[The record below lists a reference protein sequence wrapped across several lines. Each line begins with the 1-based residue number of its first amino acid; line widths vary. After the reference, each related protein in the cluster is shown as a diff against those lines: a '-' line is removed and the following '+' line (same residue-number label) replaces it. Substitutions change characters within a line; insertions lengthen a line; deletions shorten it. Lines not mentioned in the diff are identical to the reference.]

1 MNTSS
6 ILISFIGILV
16 LATTPHA
23 AFAHRSG
30 CHNLHTCASDNATYV
45 CGDLGYPCNGAVS
58 LEQIDPATIF
68 VPLATEK
75 MFTDIFGRTPTDA
88 ESEYWKKR
96 FRSDKNSIYKIR
108 SAMAWH
114 KHKNSA
120 GPAVSV
126 ATLPLPA
133 KVDVVKGMNTLFA
146 SVYNRLPSASES
158 AYWLSR
164 TKDKPNAPALI
175 GALTFHREKNI
186 GH

>member
-1 MNTSS
+1 MNASAL
-6 ILISFIGILV
+6 LIAFFGILV
-16 LATTPHA
+16 LVTTPHA

-30 CHNLHTCASDNATYV
+30 CHNLHTCASDNATYA
-45 CGDLGYPCNGAVS
+45 CGDLGYPCNGAAS

-75 MFTDIFGRTPTDA
+75 IYTDIFGRTPTEP
-88 ESEYWKKR
+88 ESAYWKKR

-108 SAMAWH
+108 AAMAWH
-114 KHKNSA
+114 KNKNSS
-120 GPAVSV
+120 GPASTSP
-126 ATLPLPA
+126 ALPLPA
-133 KVDVVKGMNTLFA
+133 KVDVIQDMNTLFS
-146 SVYNRLPSASES
+146 SVYNRLPTASES

-175 GALTFHREKNI
+175 GALTFHKEKNI